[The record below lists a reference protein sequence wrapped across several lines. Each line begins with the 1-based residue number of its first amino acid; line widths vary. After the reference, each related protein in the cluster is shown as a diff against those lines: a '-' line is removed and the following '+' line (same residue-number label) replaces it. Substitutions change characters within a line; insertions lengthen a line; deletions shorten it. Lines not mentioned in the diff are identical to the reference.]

1 MKNILITTF
10 LFFAI
15 TLSAH
20 AQKAPAIMKT
30 AFEAQGLT
38 EILTDLEGN
47 SVDVKSIM
55 EANEGRNILLYVWA
69 SWCPDCL
76 NGFPELFELQK
87 NNPDLHTVFFSRD
100 RQEENWRKCIDK
112 FNLTGDHYW
121 FGSSAKNSFIESV
134 DLDWI
139 PRYILIDK
147 EGKITKYYT
156 VKADDPE
163 LQAAIDLLDRNGV
176 SK

>member
-1 MKNILITTF
+1 MKNILIITLVFVIT
-10 LFFAI
+10 

-20 AQKAPAIMKT
+20 AQKAPAVMKT
-30 AFEAQGLT
+30 SFEEQGLSET
-38 EILTDLEGN
+38 LTDFHGN
-47 SVDVKSIM
+47 VIDISHIL
-55 EANEGRNILLYVWA
+55 EANKGKNVLLYVWA

-76 NGFPELFELQK
+76 NGFPELFALQ
-87 NNPDLHTVFFSRD
+87 NANPDLHTIFLSRD
-100 RQEENWRKCIDK
+100 RQEENWRSCIEK
-112 FNLTGDHYW
+112 FSLNGDHYW

-147 EGKITKYYT
+147 EGKVAKYYT

-163 LQAAIDLLDRNGV
+163 LQTAIDRLD
-176 SK
+176 